1 MSIVNIYRVNFHSV
15 TGHKDYQAQ
24 DTCFIAAASLNAVQA
39 ATLIKANYLNPNTQT
54 LDGRNVIVDGITAEN
69 TNVLS

>member
-1 MSIVNIYRVNFHSV
+1 MSIVNIYRVNFHTSL
-15 TGHKDYQAQ
+15 GHKDYQSQ
-24 DTCFIAAASLNAVQA
+24 DTVLIAAASLNAVTA

-54 LDGRNVIVDGITAEN
+54 LDGRNVIVDSITAET